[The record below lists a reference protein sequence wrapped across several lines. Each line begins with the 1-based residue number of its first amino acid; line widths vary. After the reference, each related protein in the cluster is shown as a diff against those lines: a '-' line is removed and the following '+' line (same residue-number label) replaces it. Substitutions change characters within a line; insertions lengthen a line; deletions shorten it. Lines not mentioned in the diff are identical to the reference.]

1 MPKANK
7 FLFVA
12 AGLFFILMLCAPVL
26 SKAEGLMFS
35 SNDSL
40 VAKRTSYDVFK
51 ATTPVFKEH
60 LLIDFDLVLW
70 DKNHLGYIFNV
81 SDKNNSYSLSYINTD
96 NTSYLNFN
104 IDRVSNK
111 LKIPLQ
117 DSQLK
122 KHKWIKVKVDFNLL
136 NNTVTLYIDNKRYQ
150 ATDLDFGGEL
160 PGKLMFG
167 KNQYYTEVPNMAIRN
182 LSVSDNSSKYFFPL
196 NEWKGNAVHDADGDA
211 IGFVENPI
219 WLINDSYFW
228 KPVYKHQFNE
238 VAGLN
243 YDTLKQRLFV
253 YKTDSLLTYDPQ
265 TGLSSSITYK
275 NTLPVKM
282 VLGKSLFNARENKC
296 YIYEA
301 FYDKPYGKTSIAA
314 LDLNTLL
321 WQNIGKATFPE
332 QRHHHNSFFNGSQDS
347 IYLFG
352 GYGSFKYYNTF
363 FRYNQSKDEWE
374 NVQFKGDRINPRFFS
389 ASGGAE
395 NKDEV
400 FLFGGYGN
408 QSGNQI
414 IGGKQ
419 FYDLYRINLK
429 THTVKKCWNIQPE
442 KEVFVPANNLI
453 VSADKK
459 YFYVLCYPHE
469 VAKTSIRLYK
479 FSIKDGSYEVVSA
492 PIPVT
497 SEKIETDINLFYN
510 NKGDE
515 FYCAIQEFTNPL
527 NSTIKVYSL
536 AAPPV
541 STADYLAA
549 ITPKKKMSASL
560 LYIAIVCIVIVALLV
575 LLYLW
580 RKKQQ
585 PILKPDIEE
594 ESDKV
599 LIPSEYRV
607 KTNAVYLLG
616 EFTVFDKNSRD
627 ISYLFSPKIK
637 QLFLLILLNSKNGKG
652 IGSKKISLTLWP
664 DKDVAKTKNIKGVTF
679 NHLRNSIA
687 DIKGLQLLFVND
699 TYVFETDDTFFCDYF
714 VIYDQLNNASA
725 ERDQLIDEHYDLIS
739 RGGLL
744 SEMAD
749 QWVDDFKQTY
759 DEQLM
764 DALSPQ
770 LDKLYKEKNFKLVLE
785 LSKLILHIDPFN
797 DNAFKYELKSYK
809 TTKGIEHSKKI
820 YDHFAQEYSKS
831 LGEDYP
837 ISFEKALQ

>member
-1 MPKANK
+1 MPGANK
-7 FLFVA
+7 FLFVVA
-12 AGLFFILMLCAPVL
+12 KLLFVLMLCTPVF

-51 ATTPVFKEH
+51 TATPVFKDH

-136 NNTVTLYIDNKRYQ
+136 NNTVTLYIDNQRYQ

-167 KNQYYTEVPNMAIRN
+167 KNQFYTEVPNMAIRN

-196 NEWKGNAVHDADGDA
+196 NEWKGNAVHNADGDA

-228 KPVYKHQFNE
+228 KPVYNHTFNQ

-253 YKTDSLLTYDPQ
+253 YKSDSLLTYDPQ
-265 TGLSSSITYK
+265 SGLSSATSYK
-275 NTLPVKM
+275 NQLPVKM
-282 VLGKSLFNARENKC
+282 VLGKSLFNGKENKC

-321 WQNIGKATFPE
+321 WQEIGKATFPE
-332 QRHHHNSFFNGSQDS
+332 QRHHHNSFFNNSQDS

-363 FRYNQSKDEWE
+363 FRYNQSKDQWE

-389 ASGGAE
+389 ASGSAE

-453 VSADKK
+453 LSADKK

-479 FSIKDGSYEVVSA
+479 FSVKDGSYEVVSA
-492 PIPVT
+492 PIAVT

-510 NKGDE
+510 NKADE

-527 NSTIKVYSL
+527 NSKIKVYALS
-536 AAPPV
+536 APPV
-541 STADYLAA
+541 SRENYLAA
-549 ITPKKKMSASL
+549 IAPKKKTSSSL
-560 LYIAIVCIVIVALLV
+560 LYVAIACIVLIGLPIIF
-575 LLYLW
+575 LW
-580 RKKQQ
+580 KKKRK
-585 PILKPDIEE
+585 PGFTAAITEDGDMPLIE
-594 ESDKV
+594 SGHQIKA
-599 LIPSEYRV
+599 
-607 KTNAVYLLG
+607 NAVYLLG
-616 EFTVFDKNSRD
+616 EFTVLDKNSRD
-627 ISYLFSPKIK
+627 ITYLFSPKIK
-637 QLFLLILLNSKNGKG
+637 QLFLLILLNSRNGKG
-652 IGSKKISLTLWP
+652 ISSKKISLTLWP
-664 DKDVAKTKNIKGVTF
+664 DKDIAKTKNIKGVTF

-699 TYVFETDDTFFCDYF
+699 TYLFETDGTFFCDYF
-714 VIYDQLNNASA
+714 VIYDQLNNTAIDND
-725 ERDQLIDEHYDLIS
+725 RLIDEYYDLIS

-749 QWVDDFKQTY
+749 QWVDDFKRTY
-759 DEQLM
+759 DERLM
-764 DALSPQ
+764 EALSPQ

-785 LSKLILHIDPFN
+785 ISRLILHIDPFN
-797 DNAFKYELKSYK
+797 DNAFKYELKSCK

-820 YDHFAQEYSKS
+820 YDHFTQEYSKS